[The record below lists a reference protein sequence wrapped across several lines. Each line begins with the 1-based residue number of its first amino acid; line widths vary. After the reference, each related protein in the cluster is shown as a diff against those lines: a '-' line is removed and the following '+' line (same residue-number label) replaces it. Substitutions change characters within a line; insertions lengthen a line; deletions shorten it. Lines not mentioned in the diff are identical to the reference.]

1 MAMRAKFQLSS
12 RRRPYPDSM
21 FGIEA
26 LSLADAGFL
35 LIFCAS
41 MPPHQLWIG
50 NPTRPFLA
58 GARSTNDLDDANDIK
73 ALSSHLRSLVHL
85 IHNMQIPSKAQI
97 LVIGGGPGGSYSAT
111 TLVREGFD
119 VVLLEASEFPRYHIG
134 ESMLPSL
141 RTFLSFIDCDEKMGA
156 HGFTPKQGAA
166 IKLNQYKRE
175 GYTDFVAVNPKN
187 QTWNVVR
194 SEFDQILLDH
204 AAASGVKVFTC
215 TKVTSIDFE
224 PTSDVSMA
232 RPIRAH
238 YAAGSGDDKS
248 EGTIDFDYLVDASGR
263 AGVMSTKY
271 LKNRKTNASLKNI
284 ACWGYWKNT
293 GRYMPGTN
301 RENAPWFEALSDE
314 TGWAWFIPLH
324 NGTTSVGV
332 VMDTQTSSAKKAA
345 GTAKASPEPWT
356 LTNHYVEQL
365 KSFVPGIWGFLDGA
379 TMATEAETDG
389 PAVKSA
395 TDYSYAATCYSGD
408 HFRLVGD
415 AAAFIDPFFSS
426 GVHLAFTGALAA
438 AASIASSV
446 RGEVTEKEAGAYHDA
461 KVGVSYTRF
470 LLVVMAAYKQIRSQD
485 SPVLSDI
492 NEDNFDRAFDII
504 RPVIQG
510 TADVG
515 KHLTAD
521 ELQKTL
527 EFCQGVFAPADP
539 VMIQSVS
546 KRLDP
551 SLLNHSL
558 EKIMTKEDVEDAIEP
573 GDDEARYVLRQV
585 NANKPLRIMYA
596 GAGSFDVEE
605 VAGFVVVMKK
615 GELGLRKLQD

>member
-1 MAMRAKFQLSS
+1 
-12 RRRPYPDSM
+12 
-21 FGIEA
+21 
-26 LSLADAGFL
+26 
-35 LIFCAS
+35 
-41 MPPHQLWIG
+41 
-50 NPTRPFLA
+50 
-58 GARSTNDLDDANDIK
+58 
-73 ALSSHLRSLVHL
+73 
-85 IHNMQIPSKAQI
+85 MQIPSKAQI

-119 VVLLEASEFPRYHIG
+119 VVLLEASEFPRYHVG

-204 AAASGVKVFTC
+204 AAASGVKVFTR

-248 EGTIDFDYLVDASGR
+248 EGSIDFDYLVDASGR

-293 GRYMPGTN
+293 GRYMAGTN

-446 RGEVTEKEAGAYHDA
+446 RGEVTEEEAGAYHDA

-605 VAGFVVVMKK
+605 VEGFVVVMKK